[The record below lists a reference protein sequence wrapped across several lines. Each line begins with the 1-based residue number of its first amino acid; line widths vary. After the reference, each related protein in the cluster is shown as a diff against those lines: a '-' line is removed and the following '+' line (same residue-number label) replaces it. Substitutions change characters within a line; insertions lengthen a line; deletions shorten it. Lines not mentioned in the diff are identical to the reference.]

1 VSEREGQKPDEVRAV
16 RDALAREAEASGYH
30 LNPDAARTE
39 RIVRGLL
46 ANEARLGYR
55 SCPCRL
61 AIGDRAADRDI
72 ICPCDYR
79 DADLDEWGSCYCGLY
94 ASDDVLAGKR
104 QLRPVPERRQARE
117 AGPVPGAAGPKGVK
131 GDGVTVGG
139 GDAPPRRSPQVPA
152 WRCRVCG
159 YLCARDAPPAVCP
172 ICKATRD
179 RFERYL

>member
-1 VSEREGQKPDEVRAV
+1 VNEQGELGPGEVVAV
-16 RDALAREAEASGYH
+16 RDALAREAESSGYH

-61 AIGDRAADRDI
+61 AVGDRAADRDI
-72 ICPCDYR
+72 VCPCDYR
-79 DADLDEWGSCYCGLY
+79 DADLDEWGACFCGLY
-94 ASDDVLAGKR
+94 VSDDVLAGKR
-104 QLRPVPERRQARE
+104 QLQPVPERRPAPGSAPSPGGGGSAHDAE
-117 AGPVPGAAGPKGVK
+117 SAPVGAPVPPRP
-131 GDGVTVGG
+131 
-139 GDAPPRRSPQVPA
+139 APAVPA

-172 ICKATRD
+172 ICKAARD

>member
-1 VSEREGQKPDEVRAV
+1 VSGQDRQGPDEVRAI
-16 RDALAREAEASGYH
+16 RDDLAREAEASGYR

-61 AIGDRAADRDI
+61 AIGERAADRDI

-79 DADLDEWGSCYCGLY
+79 DADLDEWGSCFCGLY
-94 ASDDVLAGKR
+94 VSDEVVAGKR
-104 QLRPVPERRQARE
+104 QLRPVPERRPARGTGPSRGGEAAE
-117 AGPVPGAAGPKGVK
+117 AGRETASGGAS
-131 GDGVTVGG
+131 
-139 GDAPPRRSPQVPA
+139 APARPSPPVPA